1 MSIRCFVS
9 CLTDLSTFGGLDRF
23 ISAVIDQRFTVRNG
37 RLVARGYADLHAG
50 AYQHYTKDIILEL
63 SYSEDSKKFIIR
75 TFWGSEWL
83 DNDGTPMTQGDRERI
98 NGICSLDDAERLIV
112 KAFQRECNDML
123 ERLLYY
129 YEEELKQVL
138 KIED

>member
-9 CLTDLSTFGGLDRF
+9 CLSDFTPKGGSNWF
-23 ISAVIDQRFTVRNG
+23 ISAVIDQRFTIRDG
-37 RLVARGYADLHAG
+37 KLVARGYADMHSGLF
-50 AYQHYTKDIILEL
+50 YNFTKDIILEL
-63 SYSEDSKKFIIR
+63 SYNKKFIVR

-112 KAFQRECNDML
+112 KAFQKECNDML

-138 KIED
+138 KIEED

>member
-23 ISAVIDQRFTVRNG
+23 ISAVIDQRFIVRDC

-50 AYQHYTKDIILEL
+50 SYQHYTKDIILEL
-63 SYSEDSKKFIIR
+63 SYAEYAKKFIVNV
-75 TFWGSEWL
+75 FWGSEWL
-83 DNDGTPMTQGDRERI
+83 DDDGKPMTQGDKDSI
-98 NGICSLDDAERLIV
+98 NGICSLDDAERLTI
-112 KAFQRECNDML
+112 KAFQKECNDML

-138 KIED
+138 HIED

>member
-23 ISAVIDQRFTVRNG
+23 IAAVIDQRFIVRDG
-37 RLVARGYADLHAG
+37 RLVARGYADLYAG
-50 AYQHYTKDIILEL
+50 PYQHYTKDIILEL
-63 SYSEDSKKFIIR
+63 SYNKKFIVR
-75 TFWGSEWL
+75 TFWESEWL
-83 DNDGTPMTQGDRERI
+83 DDDGMPMTQGDKAKI
-98 NGICSLDDAERLIV
+98 NGICSLDEAERLIV
-112 KAFQRECNDML
+112 KAFQKECNDML

-138 KIED
+138 KIEED

>member
-9 CLTDLSTFGGLDRF
+9 ALADLTPMEGPSNF
-23 ISAVIDQRFTVRNG
+23 IAAIIDQRFIVRDDK
-37 RLVARGYADLHAG
+37 LIARGYADMHSG
-50 AYQHYTKDIILEL
+50 IYYNFTKDIILEL
-63 SYSEDSKKFIIR
+63 SYNKKFIVR

-83 DNDGTPMTQGDRERI
+83 DGDGMPMTKYDRDKI
-98 NGICSLDDAERLIV
+98 SGICSLDEAERLIV
-112 KAFQRECNDML
+112 KAFQKECNDML

-129 YEEELKQVL
+129 YENEIKQVL

>member
-23 ISAVIDQRFTVRNG
+23 IAAVIDQRFIVRDG
-37 RLVARGYADLHAG
+37 RLVARGYADLYAG
-50 AYQHYTKDIILEL
+50 PYQHYTKDIILEL
-63 SYSEDSKKFIIR
+63 SYNKKFIVR
-75 TFWGSEWL
+75 TFWESEWL
-83 DNDGTPMTQGDRERI
+83 DGDGMPMTKYDKDKI
-98 NGICSLDDAERLIV
+98 SGICSLDEAERAIV
-112 KAFQRECNDML
+112 KAFQNECEGML

-129 YEEELKQVL
+129 YEDELKQVL

>member
-23 ISAVIDQRFTVRNG
+23 ISAVIDQRFIVRDG
-37 RLVARGYADLHAG
+37 RLVARGYADLHSG

-63 SYSEDSKKFIIR
+63 SYDKKFIVR
-75 TFWGSEWL
+75 TFWEAEWL
-83 DNDGTPMTQGDRERI
+83 DGDGTPMTQRDKDKI
-98 NGICSLDDAERLIV
+98 NGICSLDEAERLIV
-112 KAFQRECNDML
+112 KAFQKECNDML

>member
-1 MSIRCFVS
+1 MAIRCFVS

-23 ISAVIDQRFTVRNG
+23 ISAVIDQRFSIRDG
-37 RLVARGYADLHAG
+37 KLVARGYADLHSG
-50 AYQHYTKDIILEL
+50 IYQHYTKDIILEL
-63 SYSEDSKKFIIR
+63 SYDKRFIVR
-75 TFWGSEWL
+75 TFWEAEWL
-83 DNDGTPMTQGDRERI
+83 DWDGKPMTQYDKDKI
-98 NGICSLDDAERLIV
+98 NGICSLDEAERLIV
-112 KAFQRECNDML
+112 KAFQKECNDML

>member
-23 ISAVIDQRFTVRNG
+23 ISAVIDQRFIVREG
-37 RLVARGYADLHAG
+37 KLVARGYADLHSG
-50 AYQHYTKDIILEL
+50 PYQHYTKDIILEL
-63 SYSEDSKKFIIR
+63 SYDKKFIVR
-75 TFWGSEWL
+75 TFWEAEWL
-83 DNDGTPMTQGDRERI
+83 DGYGTPMTQGDKDKI
-98 NGICSLDDAERLIV
+98 NGICSLDEAERLII
-112 KAFQRECNDML
+112 KAFQKECNDML

>member
-9 CLTDLSTFGGLDRF
+9 CLSDFTPKGGSNWF
-23 ISAVIDQRFTVRNG
+23 ISAVIDQRFTIRDG
-37 RLVARGYADLHAG
+37 KLIARGYADMHSGLF
-50 AYQHYTKDIILEL
+50 YNFTKDIILEL
-63 SYSEDSKKFIIR
+63 SYNKKFIVR

-83 DNDGTPMTQGDRERI
+83 DGDGMPMTKYDKDKI
-98 NGICSLDDAERLIV
+98 SGICSLDEAERAIV
-112 KAFQRECNDML
+112 KAFQNECEEML

-129 YEEELKQVL
+129 YEDELKQVL

>member
-1 MSIRCFVS
+1 MAIRCFVS

-23 ISAVIDQRFTVRNG
+23 ISAVIDQRFSIRG
-37 RLVARGYADLHAG
+37 DKLVARGYADLHSG

-63 SYSEDSKKFIIR
+63 SYNKKFIVR

-83 DNDGTPMTQGDRERI
+83 DDDGTPMTQGDKDKI
-98 NGICSLDDAERLIV
+98 NGICSLDEAERLIV
-112 KAFQRECNDML
+112 KAFQKECNDML

>member
-9 CLTDLSTFGGLDRF
+9 ALADLTPMEGPSNF
-23 ISAVIDQRFTVRNG
+23 IAAVIDQRFIVRDG

-50 AYQHYTKDIILEL
+50 PYQHYTKDIILEL
-63 SYSEDSKKFIIR
+63 SYNKRFIVR
-75 TFWGSEWL
+75 TFWESEWL
-83 DNDGTPMTQGDRERI
+83 DDEGKPMTQGDKAKI
-98 NGICSLDDAERLIV
+98 TGICSLDEAERLIV
-112 KAFQRECNDML
+112 KAFQKECNDML